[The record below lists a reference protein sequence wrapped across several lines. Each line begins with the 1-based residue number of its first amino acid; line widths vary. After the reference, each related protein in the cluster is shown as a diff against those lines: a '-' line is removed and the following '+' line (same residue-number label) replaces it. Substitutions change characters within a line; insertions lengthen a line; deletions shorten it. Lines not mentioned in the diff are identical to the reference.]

1 MSDDKIKSLKIDSKT
16 SNKGKEVAQFM
27 PIVEMIARKEYGGK
41 TGKILSYDE
50 LVNTG
55 LIAINKLI
63 EVAKT
68 SETVEYNSSYI
79 AQSVKWAMK
88 DELRSRQSWY
98 GVKTVV
104 ALDKDSIDATG
115 AKSKE
120 ETGVAREEVKT
131 FDDARRA
138 VFEVIMS
145 VDSMAEDTGFSP
157 ADPNGVDESDR
168 LELLAIKNSLKKA
181 ISKLPENL
189 KKVIEL
195 RFYNNASGNEVAEKL
210 NVSPSRISHMI
221 KEATKKLRVL
231 MIAEGYDSLSPFE
244 KFHLLRY
251 ASSSLCRINF
261 EQNPFRGS
269 QALHLNPFH

>member
-231 MIAEGYDSLSPFE
+231 MIAEGYDSL
-244 KFHLLRY
+244 
-251 ASSSLCRINF
+251 
-261 EQNPFRGS
+261 
-269 QALHLNPFH
+269 

>member
-16 SNKGKEVAQFM
+16 SNKGKDVAQFM

-41 TGKILSYDE
+41 TGKILSYEE

-63 EVAKT
+63 DVAKN

-98 GVKTVV
+98 GVKKVV

-115 AKSKE
+115 TKSKQ
-120 ETGVAREEVKT
+120 ETGSAREEVKT
-131 FDDARRA
+131 IDDARRA

-168 LELLAIKNSLKKA
+168 LELLAMKNSLKKA

-189 KKVIEL
+189 RKVIEL
-195 RFYNNASGNEVAEKL
+195 RFYHNASGNEVAEKL

-231 MIAEGYDSLSPFE
+231 MVAEGYDSM
-244 KFHLLRY
+244 
-251 ASSSLCRINF
+251 
-261 EQNPFRGS
+261 
-269 QALHLNPFH
+269 

>member
-1 MSDDKIKSLKIDSKT
+1 MSQDDKIKSLKIDSKT
-16 SNKGKEVAQFM
+16 SNKGKDVAQFL
-27 PIVEMIARKEYGGK
+27 PIVEMIARKEYSGK

-63 EVAKT
+63 EVAKN
-68 SETVEYNSSYI
+68 SQTVEYNSSYI

-104 ALDKDSIDATG
+104 ALDQDSIDATG
-115 AKSKE
+115 AKSKAE
-120 ETGVAREEVKT
+120 LGTEREEIRT
-131 FDDARRA
+131 LDDARKA

-145 VDSMAEDTGFSP
+145 VDSMAEDTGFNP

-168 LELLAIKNSLKKA
+168 LELLAMKNSLKKA
-181 ISKLPENL
+181 IAKLPDNL

-195 RFYNNASGNEVAEKL
+195 RYYTNASGNEVAEKL

-231 MIAEGYDSLSPFE
+231 MIAEGYDSF
-244 KFHLLRY
+244 
-251 ASSSLCRINF
+251 
-261 EQNPFRGS
+261 
-269 QALHLNPFH
+269 

>member
-1 MSDDKIKSLKIDSKT
+1 MSQDEKIKSLKIDSNT
-16 SNKGKEVAQFM
+16 SNKGKDVAKFM

-41 TGKILSYDE
+41 TGKILSYEE

-63 EVAKT
+63 EVARN
-68 SETVEYNSSYI
+68 SSGSVEYNSSYI

-98 GVKTVV
+98 GVKKVV

-115 AKSKE
+115 AKAKE
-120 ETGVAREEVKT
+120 STGNAREEIKT
-131 FDDARRA
+131 PDDARKA

-145 VDSMAEDTGFSP
+145 VDSMADDTGFSV
-157 ADPNGVDESDR
+157 ADPNGVDQSDR
-168 LELLAIKNSLKKA
+168 LELLSMKNSLKKA
-181 ISKLPENL
+181 VSKLPDNL

-195 RFYNNASGNEVAEKL
+195 RFYHNASGNEVAEKL
-210 NVSPSRISHMI
+210 GVSPSRISHMI

-231 MIAEGYDSLSPFE
+231 MVAEGYDSM
-244 KFHLLRY
+244 
-251 ASSSLCRINF
+251 
-261 EQNPFRGS
+261 
-269 QALHLNPFH
+269 